1 MLRLLMFMFNEEAV
15 TNKMKIKIE
24 IELDTV
30 RDAAEIESLIEIAN
44 RIKENVSKENVSDE
58 DVYE

>member
-44 RIKENVSKENVSDE
+44 RIKENVSDE
-58 DVYE
+58 DVYEQ

>member
-44 RIKENVSKENVSDE
+44 RIKENVSDE

>member
-24 IELDTV
+24 IELDTE

-44 RIKENVSKENVSDE
+44 RIKENMSDE